1 MNASAEPP
9 DAPAQPN
16 VAAAASPSSTSEGH
30 TIDAGRG
37 RVFPCE
43 RCGAELVFSIGDQRL
58 KCPHC
63 GFEKDVVV
71 PPNAKVAEQ
80 DFEATVAQL
89 KKQAATRSA
98 EQEQEGTQNHIRCE
112 GCGADIVFVGTL
124 TSSECPYCG
133 CQVQRE
139 HVHSGGWRIPV
150 DGLLTFAVTR
160 EQAAGNLSGWIR
172 SRWFAPN
179 EFRKRGA
186 NGKFN
191 GVYLPF
197 WTYDAMTACAYDGQR
212 GEYYWETVRNGDKEE
227 QVRRTRWWPVSG
239 QFQRFFDDV
248 LIAATGGI
256 RRNLVDGLA
265 PWPLKEC
272 RPFSQEVLAGFVSR
286 TYDVELEDGFGLA
299 KNEIDAALEQ
309 DVRQRIGGDEQQV
322 DSIRTQYGAIT
333 FKHVLLPVWMLAYRY
348 RDRTYQVLVNACT
361 GEVDGERPYSGWKI
375 AFATLLGLLG
385 TALLIYLTQHR

>member
-16 VAAAASPSSTSEGH
+16 VAAAAPPSSTSEGH

-43 RCGAELVFSIGDQRL
+43 RCGAELVFNIGDQRL

-172 SRWFAPN
+172 SHRMNF
-179 EFRKRGA
+179 
-186 NGKFN
+186 
-191 GVYLPF
+191 
-197 WTYDAMTACAYDGQR
+197 
-212 GEYYWETVRNGDKEE
+212 
-227 QVRRTRWWPVSG
+227 
-239 QFQRFFDDV
+239 
-248 LIAATGGI
+248 
-256 RRNLVDGLA
+256 
-265 PWPLKEC
+265 
-272 RPFSQEVLAGFVSR
+272 
-286 TYDVELEDGFGLA
+286 
-299 KNEIDAALEQ
+299 
-309 DVRQRIGGDEQQV
+309 
-322 DSIRTQYGAIT
+322 
-333 FKHVLLPVWMLAYRY
+333 
-348 RDRTYQVLVNACT
+348 VNAVRTANSTASTC
-361 GEVDGERPYSGWKI
+361 PSGR
-375 AFATLLGLLG
+375 T
-385 TALLIYLTQHR
+385 TP